1 MIDTWMQHTL
11 HNIKS
16 LSSFS
21 FSWFLLH
28 ISTSKATIITQQQIT
43 KTSQKWSTRFEVKL
57 IIFNSYNYPLINGLR
72 NIRRQNKK
80 DKEIH
85 HHSFKTTNQATKS
98 KNKELL
104 KILLCDQENN
114 KKTNLKPISHNT
126 PKVGHDV
133 HKQHCLYSTYF

>member
-1 MIDTWMQHTL
+1 MKL
-11 HNIKS
+11 ECNILFITS
-16 LSSFS
+16 IPLSSFS
-21 FSWFLLH
+21 FSWFLLCM
-28 ISTSKATIITQQQIT
+28 STSKAIITQQQIT
-43 KTSQKWSTRFEVKL
+43 KITQEWSTRFEVKL

-85 HHSFKTTNQATKS
+85 HHSFNTTNQATKS

-104 KILLCDQENN
+104 KILLHDQVNN

-126 PKVGHDV
+126 PKAGHDV
-133 HKQHCLYSTYF
+133 HKQQHCLYSTYF